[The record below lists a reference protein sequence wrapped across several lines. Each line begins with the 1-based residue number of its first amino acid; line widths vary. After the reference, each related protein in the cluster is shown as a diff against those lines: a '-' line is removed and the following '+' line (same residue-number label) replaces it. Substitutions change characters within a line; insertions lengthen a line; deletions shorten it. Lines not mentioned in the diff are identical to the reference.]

1 MTDLRSRYEDVERAV
16 CAQVPFEISHV
27 PDDVERRYDA
37 ELDQALPTS
46 PPVARS
52 ATAGTPFELKTC
64 QPRKA
69 SDGRPGQWI
78 FHEKPHEFLK
88 AEGGRYLLA
97 ASTSSN
103 STGGSSAAPA
113 TSSTACGGTS
123 ARGRRATSGRPTSNG
138 PSSSARSAGRAAA
151 AAAASPTTEVSRL
164 DLPRMLEGGHADRR
178 ALRSLLVEDLP
189 WRVGGDRG
197 PRLRRGGRRRLRARG
212 RLLPRPLRPRR

>member
-1 MTDLRSRYEDVERAV
+1 VTDLRSRYEDVERAV
-16 CAQVPFEISHV
+16 CSQVPFEISHV

-88 AEGGRYLLA
+88 DEGGRYLLA
-97 ASTSSN
+97 VLDELELERWVV
-103 STGGSSAAPA
+103 
-113 TSSTACGGTS
+113 CGPRDLEHGLNWYDCPGTKGYQRQ
-123 ARGRRATSGRPTSNG
+123 AHIEWPVVIG
-138 PSSSARSAGRAAA
+138 
-151 AAAASPTTEVSRL
+151 EVSWT
-164 DLPRMLEGGHADRR
+164 
-178 ALRSLLVEDLP
+178 S
-189 WRVGGDRG
+189 
-197 PRLRRGGRRRLRARG
+197 RG
-212 RLLPRPLRPRR
+212 RLGRIPDDGGESA